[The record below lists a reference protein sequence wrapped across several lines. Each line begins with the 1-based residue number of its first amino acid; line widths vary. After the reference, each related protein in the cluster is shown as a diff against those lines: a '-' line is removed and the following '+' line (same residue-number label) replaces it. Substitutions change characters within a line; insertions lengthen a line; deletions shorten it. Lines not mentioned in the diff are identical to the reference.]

1 MTTTERDSLL
11 QELNATFNETVK
23 YMQFRF
29 NELAAKINQVREE
42 TKDDNPKV

>member
-1 MTTTERDSLL
+1 MTSTERDSLL

-29 NELAAKINQVREE
+29 NEMAGKITQLREE